1 MDNRS
6 HITKPTAEKCLS
18 ALLPFGRFAPFAL
31 PLRVSLDY
39 VGRKRPAKVYN
50 GRFAPYPANPTP
62 RARKRLLCLFLDV
75 LELSASC

>member
-1 MDNRS
+1 MENSQAPQKIDRR
-6 HITKPTAEKCLS
+6 KCLS
-18 ALLPFGRFAPFAL
+18 ARLPFGRFAPFAL

-75 LELSASC
+75 LEASVSC